1 MGFPLLSTILIAPIV
16 AAFALCFVPKD
27 DRETIRRVAAAATIF
42 MLCLTVYAFFNFD
55 TMEGGVQFV
64 EKIPWVAD
72 LGVSY
77 SVGVDGISMPL
88 LLLVGVIGISAV
100 YTSWNT
106 EKGRR
111 NSSFCCCS

>member
-1 MGFPLLSTILIAPIV
+1 MEFPLLSTVLLSPIV

-27 DRETIRRVAAAATIF
+27 NRETIRRVAAGATIF
-42 MLCLTVYAFFNFD
+42 TLCLTVYAFFNFD
-55 TMEGGVQFV
+55 TMAGGVQFA

-77 SVGVDGISMPL
+77 SLGVDGISLPL

-106 EKGRR
+106 
-111 NSSFCCCS
+111 